1 MTLLIILPVVQ
12 WSPCHTVVAIPLI
25 IAFELLLCCYLDTRE
40 GMYWFINVLILKAVD
55 SHKPCHIFTDVSAGD
70 NVTRVFFSDLR
81 HIYNVGIR
89 SKCKGCLE
97 PSWKRLRKQV
107 LFNIE
112 LLFFWLG
119 GIQCMIHQL
128 WVWRSFFFHCL
139 HSKLLYLLITSGLFH
154 DPRTTSRFFLR
165 LAHQEDAFK
174 YFAYHTFDVEQ
185 C

>member
-81 HIYNVGIR
+81 HIQRWNKIKVQGVFGTQLETPEKAGFIQYWAFVLLVGWDPVHDTPAVSLKVVFLPLLAFQAVILIDNFR
-89 SKCKGCLE
+89 FI
-97 PSWKRLRKQV
+97 SWPKNHL
-107 LFNIE
+107 
-112 LLFFWLG
+112 
-119 GIQCMIHQL
+119 
-128 WVWRSFFFHCL
+128 
-139 HSKLLYLLITSGLFH
+139 
-154 DPRTTSRFFLR
+154 
-165 LAHQEDAFK
+165 
-174 YFAYHTFDVEQ
+174 
-185 C
+185 